1 MRFGSELNV
10 ASSLAMPVLVVDDSR
25 TMVRLTRNLLML
37 IGFSQVDD
45 VFDGAT
51 ALTRLRERR
60 YGLAICDWNMQP
72 MTGYMLLKEIRADPR
87 IWRLPV
93 IMMTAETSLANVM
106 AAKEAGANGYIV
118 KPFNG
123 NTLKDKVAAVLASVP
138 ERV

>member
-1 MRFGSELNV
+1 M

-25 TMVRLTRNLLML
+25 TMARLARNLLQL

-45 VFDGAT
+45 VFDGVT
-51 ALTRLRERR
+51 ALARLRERQ
-60 YGLAICDWNMQP
+60 YGLVICDWNMQP
-72 MTGYMLLKEIRADPR
+72 MTGHMLLKEIRNDPGL
-87 IWRLPV
+87 WRLPV
-93 IMMTAETSLANVM
+93 IMMTAETALANVM

-123 NTLKDKVAAVLASVP
+123 ATLKNKVAAVLASAS